1 MDVAS
6 QCTLIP
12 GGPKKKKLN
21 KNSHSAFFLFL
32 DHPVLYMSGIKID
45 SSWRLQSCHSR
56 HSLSESVVIVG
67 IHFLSEFNC
76 CCLRSFPFAN
86 RCCCNFNCHQ
96 YSITTT
102 VYWTKTNI
110 GGYKLYAGT
119 VSSTMLAEN
128 ETIRNGATK
137 QQANGKSLM
146 MSLLWDLAFLCKG
159 LSVRP
164 SVGPTV
170 RRSVGDA
177 FVKIKENQC
186 FVQISDS

>member
-1 MDVAS
+1 M
-6 QCTLIP
+6 TLIFAQIKKCTFNVLP
-12 GGPKKKKLN
+12 RQMSHNPRINLLRAPKVPLDQTCRRW
-21 KNSHSAFFLFL
+21 NSLAWVCVSDNSLKIRCVLYL

-67 IHFLSEFNC
+67 IHFSSEFNC
-76 CCLRSFPFAN
+76 CCFRSSPFAN

-119 VSSTMLAEN
+119 GSST
-128 ETIRNGATK
+128 
-137 QQANGKSLM
+137 
-146 MSLLWDLAFLCKG
+146 
-159 LSVRP
+159 
-164 SVGPTV
+164 
-170 RRSVGDA
+170 
-177 FVKIKENQC
+177 
-186 FVQISDS
+186 